1 MRDILMTQVGTINLE
16 KLDADIRALS
26 TDFSELSQGKDRS
39 RIVLHF
45 FDRASEADI
54 AAAQGLVTSHDPTS
68 KTPDQQLLA
77 TIRSTAQS
85 AVGVAL
91 GDLTAAQVRSLLAV
105 LLWKNGAIN
114 ADGTIKAPQDW
125 TVR

>member
-26 TDFSELSQGKDRS
+26 ADFSGLSQGKDRS
-39 RIVLHF
+39 RLMLHF
-45 FDRASEADI
+45 NDQASEADI
-54 AAAQGLVTSHDPTS
+54 AAAQGLVTSHDPLQ
-68 KTPDQQLLA
+68 KTPEQVTLDA
-77 TIRSTAQS
+77 IKTIAQS

-91 GDLTAAQVRSLLAV
+91 NDLTATQVRSLLAV
-105 LLWKNGAIN
+105 LLWKNGAIK

-125 TVR
+125 AVR